1 MKNEEKELIRKLS
14 LRLFR
19 LLEGETAP
27 ERVVAGG
34 TDPCL
39 ADLVDA
45 VEAVAGS
52 LVEAQAFFMALAD
65 GNLDQDPPPH
75 NQLIAPFKRLHSHLR
90 HLTWQTQQIAAGDLN
105 QRVEFLGEFSVA
117 FNAMI
122 DALREKQAAE
132 EQVRYLSMHD
142 TLTGLYNRTYFTEE
156 MARLERGR
164 SFPVSI
170 LLADLD
176 DLKKVNDTRGHAA
189 GDLILQEAA
198 LILQKGVRS
207 DDVVARIGGDEFVVI
222 LPETDVND
230 AARVL
235 ERIRAVEA
243 DYNAGSV
250 EFSIAMSVGMATAHE
265 NGPLEQTLRL
275 ADQRMYEDKAARKG
289 LAAGVP

>member
-1 MKNEEKELIRKLS
+1 MKNEERELIRRLS
-14 LRLFR
+14 FCLFR
-19 LLEGETAP
+19 LLEGEAVE
-27 ERVVAGG
+27 ERVEATGL
-34 TDPCL
+34 DPCL
-39 ADLVDA
+39 ADLVAAVDA
-45 VEAVAGS
+45 VGGS
-52 LVEAQAFFMALAD
+52 LSEAQTFFMALAD

-189 GDLILQEAA
+189 GDRILQAA
-198 LILQKGVRS
+198 ARVLQKGVRS
-207 DDVVARIGGDEFVVI
+207 DDVVARIGGDEFAVI
-222 LPETDVND
+222 LPETDLND

-235 ERIRAVEA
+235 ERIRAMEA
-243 DYNAGSV
+243 DHNAAGE
-250 EFSIAMSVGMATAHE
+250 EFSIAMSVGLATAHE
-265 NGPLEQTLRL
+265 NGPLENTLRL

-289 LAAGVP
+289 LAARVP